1 MEDYILKSILKRL
14 RPIRIFFSIPLIIM
28 ELIGIILF
36 LKNIFLK
43 QYSNAFSSLSFCIT
57 MFFIFF
63 MLYSLLEL
71 VTGNELIRVLLKKY
85 EISSE
90 LMIRKYEET
99 CDDSIYKYCDTSL
112 RKKVPFLSDDDYNK
126 AIENQNIY
134 ILTFKRHSLA
144 FFY

>member
-1 MEDYILKSILKRL
+1 MY
-14 RPIRIFFSIPLIIM
+14 F
-28 ELIGIILF
+28 LF
-36 LKNIFLK
+36 
-43 QYSNAFSSLSFCIT
+43 
-57 MFFIFF
+57 
-63 MLYSLLEL
+63 LYSLLEL

-99 CDDSIYKYCDTSL
+99 YNDFTYKYCGTSL
-112 RKKVPFLSDDDYNK
+112 RKKVLFLSDDDYKNV
-126 AIENQNIY
+126 IENQNIY

>member
-1 MEDYILKSILKRL
+1 
-14 RPIRIFFSIPLIIM
+14 M

-43 QYSNAFSSLSFCIT
+43 QYSNAFSSLSFYVT
-57 MFFIFF
+57 MFFVFF
-63 MLYSLLEL
+63 ILYSLLEL

-99 CDDSIYKYCDTSL
+99 YNDFTYKYCGTSL
-112 RKKVPFLSDDDYNK
+112 RKKG
-126 AIENQNIY
+126 
-134 ILTFKRHSLA
+134 SL
-144 FFY
+144 FV